1 MYKETQ
7 KIIFEILEGTEASGP
22 NGRAVTFFMTVL
34 IFLNIIAVA
43 LETVEPFHFQYAELF
58 NIFEIF
64 SIIIFTLEYVLR
76 LWTCDLRADFNEH
89 VKNRL
94 RYAMTPMAVAD
105 LLSVLPFYL
114 PIFLTLDLR
123 TIKVL
128 RLLRLFRIAKLGRYS
143 AVFKMFKEI
152 IREKKEELFLSAF
165 LIFIALVI
173 SSSLMYFIE
182 HEAQPEKFSSIPAA
196 MWWGI
201 VTLATIGYGD
211 VYPITPLGKFFGA
224 IVALFGIG
232 MFALPAGIFASG
244 FIEQVQKNSETHK
257 ICPHCGKDI
266 DEKLR

>member
-1 MYKETQ
+1 MK
-7 KIIFEILEGTEASGP
+7 KIIFEMLEGMESSGS
-22 NGRAVTFFMTVL
+22 NGRAVTLFMTVL

-43 LETVEPFHFQYAELF
+43 LETVEPLHFQYAELF

-76 LWTCDLRADFNEH
+76 LWTCDLRADFSIH
-89 VKNRL
+89 IKNRL
-94 RYAMTPMAVAD
+94 RYAMTPMAIVD

-114 PIFLTLDLR
+114 PIFLALDLR

-152 IREKKEELFLSAF
+152 IRQKKEELFLSAF

-244 FIEQVQKNSETHK
+244 FIEQVQKKSEKRT
-257 ICPHCGKDI
+257 ICPHCGKDV
-266 DEKLR
+266 DEKLY